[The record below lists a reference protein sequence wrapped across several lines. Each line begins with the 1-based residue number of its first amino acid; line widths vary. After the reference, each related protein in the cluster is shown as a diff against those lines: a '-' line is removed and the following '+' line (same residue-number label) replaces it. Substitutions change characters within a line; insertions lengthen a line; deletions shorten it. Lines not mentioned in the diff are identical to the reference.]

1 MDSKPTKPQEEA
13 VGYMVP
19 WLEKY
24 RPILLKDI
32 VGNQDTVLRLQVIAR
47 DGNMP
52 NLILAGLPGIGK
64 TTSVLCLAH
73 ELLGSAYKDAVLELN
88 ASDERGIDMVR
99 DRIKHFA
106 QKKVTLPQGRHK
118 IIILDEADSM
128 TGGAQQA
135 LRRTMEIYSNTTRFV
150 FACNQSNKI
159 IEPIQS
165 RCAILRYNKLTDA
178 EVLSRLQDICKREN
192 VDVTNDGME
201 ALIFTADGDM
211 RQAINNLQSTYYGFK
226 QVNAQNVYKV
236 CDEPHPAVL
245 QRILTSCADGNVKE
259 ADRTMHD
266 LYDLGYSSL
275 DIITTLSRVLKNMR
289 TLEEGL
295 RLDLL
300 KEIGLTHMRITD
312 GHQSVLQLSGM
323 IARLCRI
330 AKESSISF

>member
-1 MDSKPTKPQEEA
+1 
-13 VGYMVP
+13 MV
-19 WLEKY
+19 
-24 RPILLKDI
+24 
-32 VGNQDTVLRLQVIAR
+32 A
-47 DGNMP
+47 
-52 NLILAGLPGIGK
+52 
-64 TTSVLCLAH
+64 
-73 ELLGSAYKDAVLELN
+73 
-88 ASDERGIDMVR
+88 RGIDMVR

-118 IIILDEADSM
+118 IIILDEADRYDEPHTEQETKREKLMHCMISSM

-259 ADRTMHD
+259 ADRTMRD

-300 KEIGLTHMRITD
+300 KA
-312 GHQSVLQLSGM
+312 SVSNMKDQVMPPSHS
-323 IARLCRI
+323 LC
-330 AKESSISF
+330 F